1 MNLIKISYEIKR
13 YLIFGVLFF
22 YLLGPVVRFYHAYLS
37 DVFFLLV
44 FLIVVLSGIKL
55 QINSSLSK
63 IFLFPALI
71 VLISVTGKFF
81 MGYKLGMDEIA
92 NLLNYVKLFFLFAL
106 VYSVFSEKRQNSLSR
121 DFRILNSILTVF
133 VLFIS
138 LVGILQFANLP
149 IADYII
155 QNFYHVVHKTG
166 TDNIYEYRL
175 LNRVTSIFDSFNG
188 MGIVLCFTLF
198 IFVYLNKELKNYWSI
213 ITILI
218 GLTLLFLTGNRA
230 SLITFILMTITYLI
244 FSKRK
249 ISFKTIGTIGGLF
262 IALVVIFVL
271 IANYLSFDNYI
282 RFYEFK
288 LLLQNGSIPPT
299 LQVRLD
305 KWQWLPSYMLSVPQ
319 CFFGF
324 TTNDFLKEKVYTSP
338 DNQYLNWLV
347 YYGYFGLASFLI
359 WSIYSLV
366 MFFKNKRNM
375 LDNFTLV
382 NASRFFIIYWCGLIV
397 IGFFQESFFF
407 GRLRELFVFFLAMM
421 SAYSSLSNNSNSKEK
436 IV

>member
-1 MNLIKISYEIKR
+1 
-13 YLIFGVLFF
+13 
-22 YLLGPVVRFYHAYLS
+22 VRFYHAYLS

-44 FLIVVLSGIKL
+44 FLIIAASGTKLKFNTTLSM
-55 QINSSLSK
+55 
-63 IFLFPALI
+63 IFLVPVVI
-71 VLISVTGKFF
+71 VLISVAGKFLTGF
-81 MGYKLGMDEIA
+81 KLGMDEIA
-92 NLLNYVKLFFLFAL
+92 NLLNYVKLFFLFVL
-106 VYSVFSEKRQNSLSR
+106 VYSVFFELKKNSLIK
-121 DFRILNSILTVF
+121 DFKVINAILAIF
-133 VLFIS
+133 ILFIS
-138 LVGILQFANLP
+138 FVGILQFANLP

-198 IFVYLNKELKNYWSI
+198 IFVYLCKELKNYWNI

-230 SLITFILMTITYLI
+230 SLIIFILMTSLYLI
-244 FSKRK
+244 LSQRK
-249 ISFKTIGTIGGLF
+249 VSFKTIGIISGLF
-262 IALVVIFVL
+262 ASLIVIFLLV
-271 IANYLSFDNYI
+271 ANYLSFDNYI

-299 LQVRLD
+299 LQVRLE
-305 KWQWLPSYMLSVPQ
+305 KWQWLPSYVLSVPQ
-319 CFFGF
+319 WLFGF

-347 YYGYFGLASFLI
+347 YYGYFGLAAFAI
-359 WSIYSLV
+359 WSIYSLIV
-366 MFFKNKRNM
+366 ILKNKKNT
-375 LDNFTLV
+375 LSNFTLK
-382 NASRFFIIYWCGLIV
+382 NSSTFFIIYWCGLIA

-407 GRLRELFVFFLAMM
+407 GRLRELFVFFLAMIY
-421 SAYSSLSNNSNSKEK
+421 AYIAISNNSTSKEK
-436 IV
+436 IVQS